1 MAKDEKSPF
10 LQVFGESV
18 RKRRKNL
25 GFSQEAFADHCEID
39 RSYMGGIER
48 GERNIALLNIMRI
61 LEGLGVKP
69 SEFFKDLNPE
79 KLHEWMAAQ
88 TAEKER
94 SHLRQMTGLNQS
106 AKSAEKILSKG
117 NRSKRSM

>member
-1 MAKDEKSPF
+1 MAKDEQSPF

-39 RSYMGGIER
+39 RSYMGGVER

-61 LEGLGVKP
+61 LEGLDVKP

-79 KLHEWMAAQ
+79 KVHDWQMAK

-94 SHLRQMTGLNQS
+94 SQLRKMAGLNQPTKS
-106 AKSAEKILSKG
+106 SEKVVPKSNRAKHL
-117 NRSKRSM
+117 

>member
-39 RSYMGGIER
+39 RSYMGGVER

-61 LEGLGVKP
+61 LEGLDVKP

-79 KLHEWMAAQ
+79 RLHDWQMTK

-94 SHLRQMTGLNQS
+94 GQLRKMVGLNQP
-106 AKSAEKILSKG
+106 AKSSEKVAPKS
-117 NRSKRSM
+117 NRAKHL

>member
-1 MAKDEKSPF
+1 MAKDEKSLF

-39 RSYMGGIER
+39 RSYMGGVER

-61 LEGLGVKP
+61 LEGLDVKP

-79 KLHEWMAAQ
+79 KVHDWQ
-88 TAEKER
+88 TTKTAEKER
-94 SHLRQMTGLNQS
+94 GQLRKIAGLNQP
-106 AKSAEKILSKG
+106 AKSSEKVTPKG
-117 NRSKRSM
+117 NRAKHL

>member
-39 RSYMGGIER
+39 RSYMGGVER

-61 LEGLGVKP
+61 LEGLDMKP

-79 KLHEWMAAQ
+79 RLHDWLMTK

-94 SHLRQMTGLNQS
+94 GQLRKMVGLNQP
-106 AKSAEKILSKG
+106 AKSPEKVAPKS
-117 NRSKRSM
+117 NRAKHL

>member
-39 RSYMGGIER
+39 RSYMGGVER

-61 LEGLGVKP
+61 LEGLDVKP

-79 KLHEWMAAQ
+79 RLHDWLMTK

-94 SHLRQMTGLNQS
+94 GQLRKLAGVNQQTKS
-106 AKSAEKILSKG
+106 TDKLVIKSGRAKPL
-117 NRSKRSM
+117 